1 MLTINYNYYED
12 NFNQTLISELR
23 KHGSSEEYLQLWVPD
38 DNIVIGLAGMVDSV
52 LASKIT
58 DFHIQVAKRS
68 ISQNQIDEFINL
80 IKSTSHCKH
89 SLVGDLY
96 NFEFSPAQLIGKS
109 PSPDINK
116 KITKSKVEIKKL
128 QESRS
133 GVEKSQPIILPDL
146 EEAALM
152 LKVNLEHEV
161 ALKNIQNCISISTL
175 SYVLYLKVGA
185 DGLVHEAYFH
195 SNGELWSK
203 NLLDLYCQLARGI
216 PFQEVADH
224 NVLKIIDELKL
235 RGNKSLSDGILLP
248 TNCGS
253 FFTELIIACRK
264 VYADWA
270 KENQSSRDINQYIS
284 PPNDYWQKT
293 DPTVLLDKIKNHLN
307 DYYKEKNL
315 IYSELISGIRL
326 EKNKSKYLVRT
337 VIQYASNAMID
348 RPSDL
353 LGIEN
358 YLRIHL
364 EKTLEVVS
372 ERVSDTS
379 PLRRLTK

>member
-1 MLTINYNYYED
+1 MLIINYNYYEN

-23 KHGSSEEYLQLWVPD
+23 KHGSSEEYLQFWVPD

-52 LASKIT
+52 LASRIPY
-58 DFHIQVAKRS
+58 FHIHVAKRS

-80 IKSTSHCKH
+80 IKSTSHCNH
-89 SLVGDLY
+89 SEVGDLY
-96 NFEFSPAQLIGKS
+96 NFEFSSVQSIGKS

-116 KITKSKVEIKKL
+116 KITKSKVEIKKAH
-128 QESRS
+128 ESRS
-133 GVEKSQPIILPDL
+133 VVEKSQPKILPEL

-152 LKVNLEHEV
+152 LKVAFEHEV
-161 ALKNIQNCISISTL
+161 ALKNIENCISISAP
-175 SYVLYLKVGA
+175 SYVLYLKVAA

-203 NLLDLYCQLARGI
+203 NLLDLYCQLAQGI
-216 PFQEVADH
+216 PFQEVVDH

-235 RGNKSLSDGILLP
+235 RANKSLSDGILLP
-248 TNCGS
+248 INCGS

-264 VYADWA
+264 VYAEWA
-270 KENQSSRDINQYIS
+270 KENESSGDINLYIS
-284 PPNDYWQKT
+284 PPNDDWQKT
-293 DPTVLLDKIKNHLN
+293 EPTVLLDRIKNHLN

-326 EKNKSKYLVRT
+326 EKNKSKYFIRT
-337 VIQYASNAMID
+337 VIQYSSGTKID
-348 RPSDL
+348 RPRDL
-353 LGIEN
+353 LSMEN
-358 YLRIHL
+358 YLRLHL

>member
-1 MLTINYNYYED
+1 MLRINYNYYED

-58 DFHIQVAKRS
+58 DFHIEVAKRS

-89 SLVGDLY
+89 SVVGDLH
-96 NFEFSPAQLIGKS
+96 NFEFSPAQSIGKGH
-109 PSPDINK
+109 SPDINK
-116 KITKSKVEIKKL
+116 KITKSKVEIKRAH
-128 QESRS
+128 ESKS
-133 GVEKSQPIILPDL
+133 LVEKSQPIILSDL
-146 EEAALM
+146 KEAALM
-152 LKVNLEHEV
+152 LEVGFRHESTSK
-161 ALKNIQNCISISTL
+161 AIPNCILISTL

-195 SNGELWSK
+195 SDGELWSK
-203 NLLDLYCQLARGI
+203 NLLDLYCQLAQGI
-216 PFQEVADH
+216 PFQEIADH
-224 NVLKIIDELKL
+224 NVLKIIDILKL
-235 RGNKSLSDGILLP
+235 TGNKSLSDGILLP

-284 PPNDYWQKT
+284 PPNDDWQKT
-293 DPTVLLDKIKNHLN
+293 EPTVLLGKIKSYLN

-315 IYSELISGIRL
+315 VYSELISGIRL
-326 EKNKSKYLVRT
+326 EKNKSKFLVRT
-337 VIQYASNAMID
+337 VIQYASNALVD
-348 RPSDL
+348 RPRDL
-353 LGIEN
+353 LGMEI